1 MFPQNSYEWRAV
13 NKGFRKRSHQYIMG
27 GTVGAIDGFFE
38 RCNKLTN
45 KEVKN
50 VISYYSSHYELYGIK
65 CQAVVKG
72 DLQFM
77 YF

>member
-1 MFPQNSYEWRAV
+1 
-13 NKGFRKRSHQYIMG
+13 MG

-50 VISYYSSHYELYGIK
+50 VISYYSSHYESYGIK